1 MLLDQVTARETNRYL
16 HQEQD
21 KSIPIANSWAP
32 LGWALND
39 GTESRELDLY
49 LLLAKIINKIGSYP
63 NFEHGGEDWR
73 AREGA
78 DERRDVGGRGAPN

>member
-1 MLLDQVTARETNRYL
+1 MLLDQVTARETNGYL

-21 KSIPIANSWAP
+21 KSIPIANS
-32 LGWALND
+32 WALND

-49 LLLAKIINKIGSYP
+49 LLLVKIINKIGSYP
-63 NFEHGGEDWR
+63 NFEHGGDWR